1 MSDNVLAGIVAA
13 PPPLT
18 IEEVILRMEQIDDV
32 LPINDGLK
40 WFNVLYLLVT
50 RAVKARS
57 PTGGWEDAEWLNRL
71 DVVFANLYFGAV
83 ADWLRDRRSAPRAW
97 RALFEARHRARV
109 MRVQF
114 AACGMNAHINHDL
127 PFAVVQTCEELN
139 VAPNRNSPQHRDF
152 QYVNGILAEAEPEAM
167 RHLATGIVG
176 VIDEGLGRV
185 DNLLAMWSVR
195 RARDASWRN
204 AEILWRVRGIPFVR
218 DNFAMTLDQMTGYA
232 GRGLLMPLA

>member
-1 MSDNVLAGIVAA
+1 
-13 PPPLT
+13 
-18 IEEVILRMEQIDDV
+18 
-32 LPINDGLK
+32 
-40 WFNVLYLLVT
+40 
-50 RAVKARS
+50 
-57 PTGGWEDAEWLNRL
+57 
-71 DVVFANLYFGAV
+71 
-83 ADWLRDRRSAPRAW
+83 
-97 RALFEARHRARV
+97 
-109 MRVQF
+109 
-114 AACGMNAHINHDL
+114 MNAHINHDL